1 MHSVGFRFSIRN
13 ENKNANVFISE
24 CKCYS
29 ALVRSRHR
37 SRKGAPGIVE
47 VALRAGVSPATVSRY
62 FNSPDVVRLPTRQ
75 AIRKAAEELGY
86 IRDRTAGAMHSR
98 FSGTFGLVV
107 PTINHA
113 IFSEMIEAFSN
124 RLLVHDRTMLIAS
137 HNYDLQ
143 LELSIIRS
151 LLERRIDA
159 VALVGHDHADASIDM
174 LKNRDVPVI
183 ALWGN
188 QNSEELPFIG
198 ADNQLAAE
206 MVTRHLIELGHRDI
220 AFMFPDTT
228 HNDRARDR
236 KAGALQLMD
245 NHQLSVPSKRLVDC
259 PYDIASAKSIARHLI
274 NNDKPT
280 AIVCGND
287 IIAHGVIYAAQ
298 QCRLSLPSD
307 LSVVGI
313 GDFAGSAEIC
323 PGLTTV
329 RIPAKRIGQMAADT
343 LVAMSNDNDSR
354 PFANQTVSTELIIR
368 ESTAATFL

>member
-1 MHSVGFRFSIRN
+1 MKIKMQTFS
-13 ENKNANVFISE
+13 
-24 CKCYS
+24 S
-29 ALVRSRHR
+29 AKTDVTLSPVNTRHR
-37 SRKGAPGIVE
+37 TRKGAPGIVE
-47 VALRAGVSPATVSRY
+47 VALRAGVSAATVSRY
-62 FNSPDVVRLPTRQ
+62 FNSPDVVKPPTRA

-113 IFSEMIEAFSN
+113 IFSEMIEAFAN
-124 RLLVHDRTMLIAS
+124 RLQVHDRTMLIAS

-151 LLERRIDA
+151 LLERRIDG

-174 LKNRDVPVI
+174 LKVRDLPVI

-188 QNSEELPFIG
+188 QNSDELPFIG

-206 MVTRHLIELGHRDI
+206 MITRHLLELGHTDI
-220 AFMFPDTT
+220 AFLFPDTA

-236 KAGALQLMD
+236 KSGALAMMQD
-245 NHQLSVPSKRLVDC
+245 HQISVPPTRIIDC
-259 PYDIASAKSIARHLI
+259 PYDIASAKSIAGHLI

-298 QCRLSLPSD
+298 ECRLSLPSD
-307 LSVVGI
+307 LSVAGI

-329 RIPAKRIGQMAADT
+329 RIPANRIGQMAADT
-343 LVAMSNDNDSR
+343 LVAMCSHSDSL
-354 PFANQTVSTELIIR
+354 PFINQTVSTQLVIR
-368 ESTAATFL
+368 GSTAAQL